1 MQNRK
6 TYFFGWKRNDLSIVT
21 PRFPVISHSAVPRL
35 HVAWISSRSKH
46 SFLHRVF
53 HFRLG
58 ALHVNIFLI
67 SVNSRRRCNLS
78 LAICLPSDR
87 SRIRFSSFSSSMN
100 SFFYVYIFSCF
111 SLLLALFQ
119 CKVFQS
125 LESIYKSIHFSFHC
139 VSIIQFDYF
148 NILMHLCIFLI
159 SLLEIQSFKISNIF
173 RSLRKIHSSFVH
185 NFSISLRNVS

>member
-1 MQNRK
+1 MKFFSKTRYAKFESSMRKNMQNRK

-100 SFFYVYIFSCF
+100 SFFYIYIFSCF

-119 CKVFQS
+119 CKSFKVSSLSINQS
-125 LESIYKSIHFSFHC
+125 
-139 VSIIQFDYF
+139 
-148 NILMHLCIFLI
+148 IFLFTVYQLFNLI
-159 SLLEIQSFKISNIF
+159 ILTF
-173 RSLRKIHSSFVH
+173 
-185 NFSISLRNVS
+185 